1 MEALFEVIQKVRA
14 RIQKHGDAL
23 RNNEMLTRYAL
34 VDPILRALGWDT
46 EDPDAVEPEFRLETG
61 RPDYALKHEG
71 QPLIMVEA
79 KSLRGAIDQA
89 REEGFRYCWRM
100 KVPFYV
106 ITDGNR
112 WELHDLREMGGR
124 EVFRIELMSEGLGD
138 AARKLMA
145 LWRPA
150 MPSVEPAPPLLISLP
165 AQPPAAPAVSTGLR
179 SIPLGQ
185 LEQRLGQL
193 PRPRQHPPQSVRF
206 PDGTAQPA
214 GRWRA
219 LLVAVARWALPR
231 LQASGQLLLEA
242 LIQKDPNR
250 LRASRRLSEG
260 WHIEVHLSAKAC
272 IHNAVRIARAAG
284 VDPDQITVEF
294 AP

>member
-124 EVFRIELMSEGLGD
+124 EVFRIELMSEAPGD

-185 LEQRLGQL
+185 LEQR
-193 PRPRQHPPQSVRF
+193 RKPPQQPPRSVRF
-206 PDGTAQPA
+206 PDGEVHSV
-214 GRWRA
+214 GSWRA

-231 LQASGQLLLEA
+231 LQASGQLPLGA